1 MIASTT
7 LGFIYGLMF
16 GIMDIED
23 IKNYHR
29 LERKLLLEEQICTPI
44 ACLIGLIAGFI
55 NEYLRL
61 KGSLYMPY
69 TFEHVIDPFTEEIW
83 FFLI

>member
-23 IKNYHR
+23 IKNYHK

-69 TFEHVIDPFTEEIW
+69 TFENVIDPFTEEI
-83 FFLI
+83 